1 MSSSGTG
8 NGIDGF
14 IQAPSHARVFRKC
27 VTLANSGSVGSA
39 FYHPYAF
46 VASDHVTALKR
57 DGLNSHTYIFMLPPL
72 ARIAERYNFQREI
85 NDLRLKRERVR
96 LPSTAQGE
104 PDFGYMDEYM
114 RRIATEMQTAA
125 LGYFHK
131 RLKNNDKI
139 CTLAPLKLAPFP
151 LGTLVSIANGE
162 RLTQADSIAGD
173 TPFVGA
179 SELNNGITGW
189 VGNCNA
195 SLDSQ
200 VLGVNYNGS
209 VCRGFYHPYPAL
221 FSDDVKRV
229 RWRNATANNRY
240 SLMYLAVAIWQQR
253 GKYAYGYKFNTR
265 RMQRQMVLL
274 PVASDGQPDY
284 SYMEAYMR
292 GVEAGM
298 LAQYVQGEGDVG
310 SK

>member
-1 MSSSGTG
+1 MSGEIPT
-8 NGIDGF
+8 
-14 IQAPSHARVFRKC
+14 
-27 VTLANSGSVGSA
+27 
-39 FYHPYAF
+39 
-46 VASDHVTALKR
+46 ASR
-57 DGLNSHTYIFMLPPL
+57 
-72 ARIAERYNFQREI
+72 
-85 NDLRLKRERVR
+85 
-96 LPSTAQGE
+96 
-104 PDFGYMDEYM
+104 
-114 RRIATEMQTAA
+114 
-125 LGYFHK
+125 
-131 RLKNNDKI
+131 
-139 CTLAPLKLAPFP
+139 LAPFP

-189 VGNCNA
+189 VGNRNA

-274 PVASDGQPDY
+274 PAARNGRPDY
-284 SYMEAYMR
+284 GYMEAYMR
-292 GVEAGM
+292 GVEACM